1 MNRVSTT
8 AWVLCV
14 APVVVAGILYA
25 HRHSRFRRLLEKM
38 QHATRAI
45 DANMAEIQRLRED
58 QSRRSD
64 ADLARRVRRE
74 FENIDLAALAA
85 YLNLDAESPKR

>member
-1 MNRVSTT
+1 
-8 AWVLCV
+8 
-14 APVVVAGILYA
+14 
-25 HRHSRFRRLLEKM
+25 M